1 MKITDLKPNEVIH
14 CKTHEEAVR
23 ICGMMHA
30 AGFRPGSF
38 FTDNWDVHEE
48 NTCYDLRS
56 DEAGHVA
63 LYVQDNYTIHP
74 SELFQDSDSSD
85 EITEDG
91 LLARGLKRTDWECDG
106 EKFHE
111 WKLMTP
117 SEYRIEV
124 NENFS
129 VEIVTL
135 GVATSLPA
143 VKTLAD
149 IDHLIRLLG
158 V

>member
-1 MKITDLKPNEVIH
+1 MKITDLKQNEVIH
-14 CKTHEEAVR
+14 CKTKEEAVR

-30 AGFRPGSF
+30 AGLRPGSF

-74 SELFQDSDSSD
+74 SELFREDSSD
-85 EITEDG
+85 EINEDG
-91 LLARGLKRTDWECDG
+91 LLKRGFYKTDGGWRRG
-106 EKFHE
+106 IVFH
-111 WKLMTP
+111 MTIRV
-117 SEYRIEV
+117 SNHFE
-124 NENFS
+124 
-129 VEIVTL
+129 VTL
-135 GVATSLPA
+135 SEDGVCCSLPA
-143 VKTLAD
+143 VKTLTD

>member
-14 CKTHEEAVR
+14 CKTKEEAVR
-23 ICGMMHA
+23 ICGMMYA
-30 AGFRPGSF
+30 AGLRPGSF

-48 NTCYDLRS
+48 NTCYDIRS

-74 SELFQDSDSSD
+74 SELFRDDSSD

-91 LLARGLKRTDWECDG
+91 LRARGFSPSDLG
-106 EKFHE
+106 GHYLQGAE
-111 WKLMTP
+111 WALHFTV
-117 SEYRIEV
+117 SGNIELGIDS
-124 NENFS
+124 NWIATNCH
-129 VEIVTL
+129 TL
-135 GVATSLPA
+135 T
-143 VKTLAD
+143 D

-158 V
+158 I